1 MGRSILIEM
10 FAKVSLVD
18 KMKSE
23 FWPQW
28 EEEIEEAKKER
39 IASTK

>member
-1 MGRSILIEM
+1 MGRSTLIEM
-10 FAKVSLVD
+10 FAKVSLVE

-23 FWPQW
+23 FWPEW
-28 EEEIEEAKKER
+28 DEEIELAKKER